1 MIFTR
6 KTGGIVLK
14 EQGIEHETEAVC
26 FVHRTEGDDRG
37 VMRIYLGFG
46 LSEGVLEDCNNSF
59 NRLYDVVSQCSAF
72 AFEPDILFG
81 DITGV
86 FVQPTLNYDFGTN
99 EFYVIGH
106 TYSASQVMIPKYLKA
121 GVLRATDN
129 KEVVFDYVSA
139 MCNSEFEFS
148 SYMDIDIDLERWD
161 DVVKLFV
168 NKQYRE
174 AYVLAAKYG
183 YDTLNGCGET
193 NWLGL
198 MLDCIRT
205 DKITVEDAINISHRL
220 GCLYYNR
227 VGEILQLIYEGVD

>member
-14 EQGIEHETEAVC
+14 AQSIEHEAEVVC

-46 LSEGVLEDCNNSF
+46 LSEGLLKDCNNSF
-59 NRLYDVVSQCSAF
+59 NRLYDVISRCSTF
-72 AFEPDILFG
+72 VFEPDILFG

-86 FVQPTLNYDFGTN
+86 FVQSVLNYDIDNN

-106 TYSASQVMIPKYLKA
+106 TYLASQVTIPKYLKA

-129 KEVVFDYVSA
+129 NEVVFDYSSS
-139 MCNSEFEFS
+139 MCNTEFEFS
-148 SYMDIDIDLERWD
+148 SYMDIDLERWN
-161 DVVKLFV
+161 DVINLFV

-174 AYVLAAKYG
+174 AYELAAKYG

-205 DKITVEDAINISHRL
+205 DKVTVEDAINISHRL

-227 VGEILQLIYEGVD
+227 VGEILQLIYKGVD